1 MNPGET
7 LSGKYE
13 IVRELG
19 RGGAGITY
27 LARETATGRDVVVK
41 LLHLGLLG
49 DWKTVELFERE
60 AAVLRDL
67 HHPCIPAYV
76 DFFREELEGMPQFV
90 LVREFVDGQSLQARV
105 EAGWR
110 ATEQEIRDVGVR
122 LANIVSYIH
131 SVRPPVIHRDIN
143 PRNTIQRIDGEIFL
157 LDFGG
162 VQDAIRL
169 SMAVTNTIVGTPGY
183 TPMEQFVGRASVRSD
198 LYAVAATLL
207 FLLTHR
213 NPADLP
219 VKEMKVDFASVIE
232 ISSAGLA
239 RVLGNWLEPDESKR
253 TLSIDDAIAL
263 LEHRVQPPA
272 PQAQRAQTRAAE
284 ADAPGTG
291 LPLDRPPSGSRILR
305 SVEGDAVRFLIPGG
319 GMGRGIPAFGGFVFF
334 WIMFG
339 GFWSSSSFR
348 SGRILSTTLIS
359 LPFIIM
365 GLSSISW
372 IVSSLFGKLGIEVGP
387 GEFSWTRRLFFFSR
401 RRSVPLSDVGECRL
415 EEGRGSRYRSR
426 GTWGDSWGNMDR
438 YRRDRGWGDL
448 PRYRSHGRS
457 RSGARLSLDVGVS
470 TLRFGENLSEREREW
485 LRDAL
490 NEEIRKARAAQ
501 KEID

>member
-1 MNPGET
+1 MSPGEL
-7 LSGKYE
+7 LSERYE

-19 RGGAGITY
+19 RSPAGATY
-27 LARETATGRDVVVK
+27 LARDTATGLPVAVR
-41 LLHLGLLG
+41 LLHLGLVA

-60 AAVLRDL
+60 AAVLKSL
-67 HHPCIPAYV
+67 HHARIPAYV
-76 DFFREELEGMPQFV
+76 DSFRADLAGDPRFV
-90 LVREFVDGQSLQARV
+90 LVRQYIDGTDLQEMVDN
-105 EAGWR
+105 GWR
-110 ATEQEIRDVGVR
+110 GTEEQIRGIGRQLVEV
-122 LANIVSYIH
+122 VSYLH
-131 SVRPPVIHRDIN
+131 SLRPPVIHRDIN
-143 PRNTIQRIDGEIFL
+143 PRNIVQRVDSEIFL

-169 SMAVTNTIVGTPGY
+169 SMVVTNTIVGTPGY
-183 TPMEQFVGRASVRSD
+183 TPMEQFVGRASARSD

-232 ISSAGLA
+232 ISSAGLS
-239 RVLGNWLEPDESKR
+239 RVLGNWLEPDESRR
-253 TLSIDDAIAL
+253 TLSIDDAIEL
-263 LEHRVQPPA
+263 LEHRLQPQVQQP
-272 PQAQRAQTRAAE
+272 RTAE
-284 ADAPGTG
+284 QDGSTSTV
-291 LPLDRPPSGSRILR
+291 PLDRPPGGSRILR
-305 SVEGDAVRFLIPGG
+305 SVEGDTVSFLIPGG
-319 GMGRGIPAFGGFVFF
+319 GRGRGAPAFGGFIFF

-348 SGRILSTTLIS
+348 SGRILSTTLMS

-372 IVSSLFGKLGIEVGP
+372 IVSSIFGKLGIEVGQA
-387 GEFSWTRRLFFFSR
+387 GLSWTRRLFFFSR
-401 RRSVPLSDVGECRL
+401 RRSVPLEDVGTCRI
-415 EEGRGSRYRSR
+415 EEGRMSRSRSR
-426 GTWGDSWGNMDR
+426 GMWGDAWGDMGR

-448 PRYRSHGRS
+448 PRSRDRS
-457 RSGARLSLDVGVS
+457 RSGSRLTLDVGIT

-490 NEEIRKARAAQ
+490 NEEIRKARAAR
-501 KEID
+501 KEIG